1 MTSRTA
7 DVGTKYG
14 HWLVVEPSGTD
25 RSGNARYLCR
35 CDCGTE
41 RPVLGFS
48 LVRGDSKSC
57 GCKRAQIWRENTK
70 PWRNR
75 RRSKL
80 KSVHNQMI
88 YRCHKEGHPYYE
100 WYGARGIK
108 VCDRWH
114 DFLNFYLDMG
124 YPEPGQTIERI
135 DNARGYEPG
144 NCCWVT
150 MKEQARNKRGL
161 HVIEHAGKRWCATD
175 LAHEHGMH
183 PQTLM
188 ARMKRGMSASE
199 ALAKP
204 VKSAGRRAYVS
215 TRQQAR
221 VP

>member
-1 MTSRTA
+1 
-7 DVGTKYG
+7 
-14 HWLVVEPSGTD
+14 
-25 RSGNARYLCR
+25 
-35 CDCGTE
+35 
-41 RPVLGFS
+41 
-48 LVRGDSKSC
+48 
-57 GCKRAQIWRENTK
+57 
-70 PWRNR
+70 
-75 RRSKL
+75 
-80 KSVHNQMI
+80 MI
-88 YRCHKEGHPYYE
+88 YRCHKEDHPYYE

-175 LAHEHGMH
+175 LAHEYGMH

-221 VP
+221 VPSKRPIMPTCTNCQDKGWVCESHPDRPWDKKLLGGCVCNSGMPCPVCGGDFAMRESDDLASGNHTERTAADRRT